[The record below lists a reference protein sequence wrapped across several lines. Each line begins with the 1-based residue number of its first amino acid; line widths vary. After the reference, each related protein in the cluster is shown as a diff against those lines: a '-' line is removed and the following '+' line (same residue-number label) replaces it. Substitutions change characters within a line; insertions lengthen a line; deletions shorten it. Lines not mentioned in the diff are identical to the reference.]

1 MTQRWPRPLAPPL
14 KESGMAPQRTAVI
27 TGSAFAMSLS
37 DCSHA
42 GHQRWEHRHWL
53 DWQELRN
60 PLPATS
66 CVACRKIPRCCGV
79 LFTWSAPS
87 ATINHNNLDTS
98 NMPAL
103 ILGIPSAGFKS
114 GILLRAR
121 LGSDEDRRRG
131 RRLSRPAAR
140 RSSGTRPHPLCS
152 TERENSY
159 GQGADP
165 LAGSTGRSPCHTHHD
180 RGR

>member
-1 MTQRWPRPLAPPL
+1 
-14 KESGMAPQRTAVI
+14 
-27 TGSAFAMSLS
+27 MSLS

-152 TERENSY
+152 TEREIRTAKAPIHSQARLAAHHVTRTMT
-159 GQGADP
+159 G
-165 LAGSTGRSPCHTHHD
+165 AGSDPAHRSLTAPASLT
-180 RGR
+180 RGRKQ